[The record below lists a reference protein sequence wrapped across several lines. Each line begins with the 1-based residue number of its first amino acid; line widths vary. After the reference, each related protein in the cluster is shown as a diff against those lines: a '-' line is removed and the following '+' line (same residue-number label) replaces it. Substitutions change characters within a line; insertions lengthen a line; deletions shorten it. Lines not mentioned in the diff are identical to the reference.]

1 MGQYKKIFEQ
11 PTDCVVSGCDVYQW
25 SDFEAGQKPKKMIK
39 IESALW
45 DTGAT
50 QTLISKR
57 VIDALELEPIGKCKV
72 EGYDGESEENLYI
85 VHIGLPTRDVI
96 LDVMVTETIGK
107 SYDVVL
113 GMDII
118 NKGDFC
124 LIQKAGKTEFSFELK

>member
-25 SDFEAGQKPKKMIK
+25 SDFEVGQKPKKMIK

-57 VIDALELEPIGKCKV
+57 VIDALGLEPIGKCEV
-72 EGYDGESEENLYI
+72 EGYDGVSEENLYI

-118 NKGDFC
+118 S
-124 LIQKAGKTEFSFELK
+124 KAIFV